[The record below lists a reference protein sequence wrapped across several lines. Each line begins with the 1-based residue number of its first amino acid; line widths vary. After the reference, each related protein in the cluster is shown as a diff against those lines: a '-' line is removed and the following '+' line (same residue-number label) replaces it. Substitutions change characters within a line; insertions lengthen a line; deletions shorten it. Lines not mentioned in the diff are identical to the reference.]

1 MGQMFYPKMSTR
13 VSASAPHP
21 EGTEY
26 KISIGEEDWDGEFK
40 TVIKVQ
46 MLYNGKIAGRK
57 SPSYPAGTDDAK
69 RVAEAMVEIEKKFEE
84 HQSEAKRVI
93 HYPAKK
99 ATYIPVGQYIALLF
113 QIPEGYLTSWEAMD
127 RYFEKL
133 YGAERVEVD
142 LQSHWPLNVDDVE
155 VPYWKII
162 GTTGFLHDD
171 WYRCSIT
178 TRAEKLREH
187 GFVIETAGKGKQSL
201 KVQNY
206 KQYFYD
212 LSKIDSKNIIQTD
225 IPSQTKTEA
234 ILTMMTNPEYFKIFS
249 KENLIQ
255 LVKNHATSNENEQM
269 QICVENA
276 KNELIRRGF
285 DLAEILK

>member
-206 KQYFYD
+206 KKYF
-212 LSKIDSKNIIQTD
+212 
-225 IPSQTKTEA
+225 
-234 ILTMMTNPEYFKIFS
+234 
-249 KENLIQ
+249 
-255 LVKNHATSNENEQM
+255 
-269 QICVENA
+269 
-276 KNELIRRGF
+276 R
-285 DLAEILK
+285 